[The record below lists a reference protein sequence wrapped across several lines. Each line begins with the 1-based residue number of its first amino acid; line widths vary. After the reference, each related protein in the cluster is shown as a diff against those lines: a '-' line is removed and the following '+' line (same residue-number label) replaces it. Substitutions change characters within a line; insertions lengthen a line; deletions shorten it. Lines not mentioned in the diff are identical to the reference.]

1 MTTDAAIAVTTPK
14 SALPIEWVQTHNPQ
28 EVLLMAYLMRQA
40 PSSVRK
46 AIGAR
51 LPGVETQ
58 EEIGALMAITRGL
71 GRIHQRAAR
80 QQLLEMIGDA
90 TIPLE
95 KVELAA
101 ALLYAQQEKEQLRH
115 APVCTPELAHSG
127 VLPLPF
133 GSEPAG
139 LNALQRLARQLHLR
153 ARWEQLV
160 QLALTVAQGLS
171 FIVGWLGG
179 LVVGVAFCIGLV
191 ALAYVLLKPV
201 YIHDWLAFVLDARL
215 THYIGWVALAVCGW
229 LLPVMLVLLPLHGS
243 LALFCPLRRY
253 VAIRRQMRTLRQV
266 QWDIASPRTLYQ
278 RARDQVRLHPW
289 RCEPCAEISHWLFM
303 GLAILGGLLC
313 VAGISGII
321 AKLCAGL
328 LRSQEWFWPIVIAIT
343 VLGYAICALY
353 QFYDACLEHIDDQ
366 V

>member
-14 SALPIEWVQTHNPQ
+14 STLPIEWVQTHNPQ

-51 LPGVETQ
+51 LPRVETQ
-58 EEIGALMAITRGL
+58 AEIGALMAITRGL

-90 TIPLE
+90 AIPLE

-115 APVCTPELAHSG
+115 APVCPPQATHNE
-127 VLPLPF
+127 VFPLPF
-133 GSEPAG
+133 ATERAG
-139 LNALQRLARQLHLR
+139 LSGLQRLARQLHLR
-153 ARWEQLV
+153 AGWERLTH
-160 QLALTVAQGLS
+160 LALTVAQGLS

-179 LVVGVAFCIGLV
+179 LVVGGAFCTGLV

-229 LLPVMLVLLPLHGS
+229 LLPVMLVLLPLHGA
-243 LALFCPLRRY
+243 LGLFCPLRRY
-253 VAIRRQMRTLRQV
+253 VAIRHEMRTLRQI
-266 QWDIASPRTLYQ
+266 QWDISNPRTLYQ
-278 RARDQVRLHPW
+278 RAREQLRPQVWH
-289 RCEPCAEISHWLFM
+289 CEPCAETSHWLFI
-303 GLAILGGLLC
+303 GLAVLGGLLC
-313 VAGISGII
+313 VAGITGIV

-328 LRSQEWFWPIVIAIT
+328 VRSQEWFWPIVVAIT